1 MKITELE
8 QRIRDFINS
17 ARRQSALLENT
28 ADWNKLCSSLDLID
42 DSQLAIESYP
52 LLCKIEDDGASYLII
67 YGILQAL
74 LLQQDAAKHIAAS
87 LNIKVKLPKELDDIR
102 IVRNSAAGHPGFQK
116 ENGQSKSC
124 FISRSSLSPLGFDL
138 MTVYSEGND
147 YKMDHVNIPKLL
159 KTQESYLG
167 ETLSRVVN
175 ELEMQ
180 EIEHRKMHK
189 ETKLIDC
196 FPHTIRYFFGKLFE
210 ATSGEDKYCLGEMH
224 LELIQNCLDDFHSKL
239 DARGEWGVS
248 DSIKYHYEKLSYPMT
263 ELKLYFKDKTDS
275 KLNDKDAYIFVSF
288 LVEHIDALKQIA
300 VEIDEEYAKA
310 P

>member
-1 MKITELE
+1 MNITDLE

-17 ARRQSALLENT
+17 ARRQSALLENA
-28 ADWNKLCSSLDLID
+28 ADWNKLCSSLDLIGD
-42 DSQLAIESYP
+42 TQLAIQSYP
-52 LLCKIEDDGASYLII
+52 SLCKSECEGASYLII
-67 YGILQAL
+67 YGILQTL

-102 IVRNSAAGHPGFQK
+102 IVRNSAAGHPGLQK

-124 FISRSSLSPLGFDL
+124 FISRPSLSPSGFDL

-159 KTQESYLG
+159 RTQESYLG
-167 ETLSRVVN
+167 EILSSVVK

-180 EIEHRKMHK
+180 EMEHRKMHK
-189 ETKLIDC
+189 KTKLIEC

-210 ATSGEDKYCLGEMH
+210 ATSGEDKYCLGAMH
-224 LELIQNCLDDFHSKL
+224 LELIQRCLDDFHSKL

-248 DSIKYHYEKLSYPMT
+248 DSIKYHYDKLSYPIA
-263 ELKLYFKDKTDS
+263 ELKLYFAVKTDS
-275 KLNDKDAYIFVSF
+275 KLNDNDAYIFVSF
-288 LVEHIDALKQIA
+288 LVGHIDALKKIA
-300 VEIDEEYAKA
+300 GEIDEEYSKA